1 MSKNNQSIIKL
12 QVNKEALIGNLKY
25 TFSSPAN
32 VFKELLQ
39 NSRRAGANLIEV
51 EISSE
56 KDFIRIKD
64 NGCGIN
70 DFGNLLNVSES
81 GWSSEVKAIEHAFGM
96 GWVSCLY
103 NAESVEVISNG
114 KRAAFNTSEALS
126 FSDLV
131 VEEVAGAKKGETII
145 TLHGVKKIITS
156 ISSYGEGWLK
166 GEEALLSGVRKL
178 TEGFSIP
185 LVVNGLQTVG
195 CYRAGCDGLEWI
207 ESTVGLIGMT
217 ESVKDSILAGGGFE
231 IAAYLQG
238 FLIARKK
245 IGGFYHSK
253 DLIVHLDGNQFF
265 GRMPDREQ
273 LHENVEAE
281 KTIVLAVMSM
291 LKARIMAEKDTM
303 SEAAWLCK
311 YYESLKLFGMDD
323 EIEKSDYIPV
333 SRFYKWGKYL
343 YDYPMGTSSIHDATN
358 VCGVGDM
365 PAHLIVDGCVS
376 RKLVEEHKALFCVM
390 PSSFSESSQWSLC
403 KAVCLEHN
411 MLMLDRVVF
420 DKEMWINEYCIDF
433 EEYAISEHE
442 ANTHMLKLMTVRPC
456 EGVKSAVFCG
466 ETVNS
471 VEINLQKSV
480 TVQLGDEHT
489 FELGKEA
496 FAIYSEY
503 ETHSAYVF
511 CRDDTYLIHSLTCF
525 TSDDRYIESWFERDE
540 YLFKMFLMTLC
551 GDSTEHM
558 LKAFLT
564 DALMAFPGRSDLV
577 GKSVGITFDNIT
589 GAVSELAFS

>member
-1 MSKNNQSIIKL
+1 MSTNNQTIIKL
-12 QVNKEALIGNLKY
+12 QVNTEALIGNLKY

-39 NSRRAGANLIEV
+39 NSRRAGATLIEV
-51 EISSE
+51 EISRE
-56 KDFIRIKD
+56 QDFIRIKD
-64 NGCGIN
+64 NGCGID

-114 KRAAFNTSEALS
+114 KRTAFHTSEALS

-131 VEEVAGAKKGETII
+131 VEEVTGAKQGETII
-145 TLHGVKKIITS
+145 TLHGVEKIIKS
-156 ISSYGEGWLK
+156 IASYGEGWLR
-166 GEEALLSGVRKL
+166 GDEALLSGVKKL
-178 TEGFSIP
+178 TKGFGLPIVFNGESII
-185 LVVNGLQTVG
+185 GE
-195 CYRAGCDGLEWI
+195 YRAGCDGIEWI

-217 ESVKDSILAGGGFE
+217 QSVKDSILAGSGFE
-231 IAAYLQG
+231 INAYLQG
-238 FLIARKK
+238 FLIAYMKV
-245 IGGFYHSK
+245 GGYNYSK
-253 DLIVHLDGNQFF
+253 ELIVHLDGNKFY

-273 LHENVEAE
+273 LHENKEAE
-281 KTIVLAVMSM
+281 KAIELAVISM
-291 LKARIMAEKDTM
+291 LKARIMAEKETM
-303 SEAAWLCK
+303 SEPAWLCK
-311 YYESLKLFGMDD
+311 YYESLKLFDMDD
-323 EIEKSDYIPV
+323 EIAKSNYIPV
-333 SRFYKWGKYL
+333 NRFYKWGKYL
-343 YDYPMGTSSIHDATN
+343 YDCPMGTSSIHDVTDI
-358 VCGVGDM
+358 CSEQDM
-365 PAHLIVDGCVS
+365 PAQLIVEGCVS
-376 RKLVEEHKALFCVM
+376 RTLVEEHKALFCVM

-403 KAVCLEHN
+403 QAVCLEHN
-411 MLMLDRVVF
+411 MFMLDRVVF
-420 DKEMWINEYCIDF
+420 DKEMWINAHCIDL

-442 ANTHMLKLMTVRPC
+442 ADTHSLKLMSVTPC
-456 EGVKSAVFCG
+456 EGGKSGDFSG
-466 ETVNS
+466 ETVNPIG
-471 VEINLQKSV
+471 INLQKRV
-480 TVQLGDEHT
+480 TVQLGDDHT
-489 FELGKEA
+489 FELSTEA

-511 CRDDTYLIHSLTCF
+511 RRDDTYLIHSLTCF

-551 GDSTEHM
+551 GESTEHM

-564 DALMAFPGRSDLV
+564 DALTAFPGRSDLV